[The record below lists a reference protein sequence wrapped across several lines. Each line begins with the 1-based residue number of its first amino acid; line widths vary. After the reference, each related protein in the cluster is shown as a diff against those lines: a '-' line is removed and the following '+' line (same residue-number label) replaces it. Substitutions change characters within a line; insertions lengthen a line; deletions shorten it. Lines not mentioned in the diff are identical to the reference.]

1 MQMLNDRGIARE
13 YPADDLCD
21 APGLLRGLPG
31 IRDCKHPHVK
41 VECHELLC
49 GGKLFVATEPTVE
62 ANGTRTLS
70 PDPDSSVSRSS
81 PCCSVTSSEEDSSQ
95 DLLSRI
101 GSHESLLS
109 DRCDDIFRGKY
120 CVSVGE
126 AIFLPYF
133 LTLPLRPSSLP
144 PCIFLYYFSFNR
156 LEGHIR
162 RLTALSWKWRHPSPA
177 LCRRDRGSY

>member
-1 MQMLNDRGIARE
+1 MEIFF
-13 YPADDLCD
+13 LCGGAKEDPEEFTEHSD

-62 ANGTRTLS
+62 AYGTRTLS

-81 PCCSVTSSEEDSSQ
+81 CSVTSSEEDSSQ
-95 DLLSRI
+95 GLSRI

-120 CVSVGE
+120 CQ
-126 AIFLPYF
+126 
-133 LTLPLRPSSLP
+133 
-144 PCIFLYYFSFNR
+144 
-156 LEGHIR
+156 
-162 RLTALSWKWRHPSPA
+162 
-177 LCRRDRGSY
+177 